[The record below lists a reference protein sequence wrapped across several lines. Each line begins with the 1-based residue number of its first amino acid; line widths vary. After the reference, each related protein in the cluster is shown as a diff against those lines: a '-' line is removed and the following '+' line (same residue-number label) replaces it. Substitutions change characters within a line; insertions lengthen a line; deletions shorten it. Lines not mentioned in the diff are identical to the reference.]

1 MNIVQI
7 SGKVLS
13 VNDENNLTKNI
24 TVGFSDGEINIDT
37 ESFEQKI
44 SVGDFVIATG
54 KLVSVVETVTT
65 SRSAIELKSFDVDF
79 NSLEIIP
86 SSGHIVTAKTIEV
99 EPPKKENP
107 PVMESE
113 KLSQDGD
120 ASTGDSEK
128 KSEQVEQKSVQPST
142 SDDEKSRDV
151 DDESREDEVDY
162 DDENLSINDVINEI
176 TESQKNEDKA
186 LVMFENTN
194 YSDSLERNEARQK
207 EIDGVVTHEDAIK
220 HKLFN

>member
-54 KLVSVVETVTT
+54 KLVSIVETVTT

-99 EPPKKENP
+99 ELPKKENP
-107 PVMESE
+107 SVMESE
-113 KLSQDGD
+113 KLTQGD
-120 ASTGDSEK
+120 EISSGDSEK
-128 KSEQVEQKSVQPST
+128 KPEQVEQKNVQPT
-142 SDDEKSRDV
+142 ASDDKETRDV
-151 DDESREDEVDY
+151 DNENYEDEIDY
-162 DDENLSINDVINEI
+162 DDENSSINDYINEI
-176 TESQKNEDKA
+176 AESQKNEDVA
-186 LVMFENTN
+186 SMMFENTG
-194 YSDSLERNEARQK
+194 YSDSLERDEARQK
-207 EIDGVVTHEDAIK
+207 EIDGIVTHEQAIE
-220 HKLFN
+220 HGLFN